1 MATVR
6 MSNKLVSDL
15 CKEYEKSYENTKPMP
30 EYPASLGDAI
40 YDTHVKPIV
49 DRIKEASKLDDVDY
63 FDLGEQDEDS
73 SFFVNQSDLTI
84 RFQTEC
90 YDQKEKDSAYDNLP
104 WDIQNWVKE
113 YERSTD
119 TPELRSEEIPLSV
132 EQPLLRGE
140 SYRSSLPFS
149 LYKAPQD
156 EAVIKTLELAKA
168 RRMYNINKQNEIA
181 KFAKMLLRFQTLNQ
195 ALKAWPG
202 GALASMVQK
211 VDPDKMVTIHKK
223 AERRAKAQQNKGFVE
238 QHAGDFNAVI
248 LGSTLLGDND

>member
-6 MSNKLVSDL
+6 MSNKLTVDL
-15 CKEYEKSYENTKPMP
+15 CKEYEKSYQNTKPKP

-40 YDTHVKPIV
+40 YDVHVKPIV

-73 SFFVNQSDLTI
+73 SFFVNQSDLSI
-84 RFQTEC
+84 RFETEC
-90 YDQKEKDSAYDNLP
+90 YDHKERDSAYDNLP

-119 TPELRSEEIPLSV
+119 TPEIRSEEIPLSV

-156 EAVIKTLELAKA
+156 EAVMKTLELAKA

-223 AERRAKAQQNKGFVE
+223 AERRAKAKQDKGFVE

-248 LGSTLLGDND
+248 LGSTLLGDDD

>member
-6 MSNKLVSDL
+6 MSNKLTADL
-15 CKEYEKSYENTKPMP
+15 CKEYEKSYENTKPKP
-30 EYPASLGDAI
+30 EYPAALGDAI

-49 DRIKEASKLDDVDY
+49 DRLKDATKLDDVEF
-63 FDLGEQDEDS
+63 FDLDQDSEE
-73 SFFVNQSDLTI
+73 SFFIKDNEFHVAFETK
-84 RFQTEC
+84 C
-90 YDQKEKDSAYDNLP
+90 YDQKDRDPAYDDLP
-104 WDIQNWVKE
+104 WELQNWVKE
-113 YERSTD
+113 YECNTE
-119 TPELRSEEIPLSV
+119 TPELHNAHMPLSV
-132 EQPLLRGE
+132 EQPLIKGN
-140 SYRSSLPFS
+140 SYRSQIPFN

-156 EAVIKTLELAKA
+156 EAVIQALEISKE
-168 RRMYNINKQNEIA
+168 RHVYDINKQNEVA

-223 AERRAKAQQNKGFVE
+223 TERKAKAVQDKGFVE

-248 LGSTLLGDND
+248 LGSTLLGDDD